1 MKSLSEIKQAVIDTG
16 RQMIERGLVAG
27 TWGNISCRGDRD
39 NQVVITPSGRP
50 YPELQTTDLV
60 VVDLAGNILEGE
72 RPSSELPLHL
82 AIYQAHPEVQAVVH
96 THSIYATACAVA
108 GKAIPPSLEEMV
120 QVVGGEVAVA
130 QYALPGTAELAQNAV
145 LALGDKTAVLLANH
159 GAVACGPSLTEALL
173 VAELVEK
180 AAQIHA
186 IAGQLGG
193 ARRLSEEDI
202 HRMRR
207 FYVENY
213 CQLKRKG

>member
-27 TWGNISCRGDRD
+27 TWGNISFRGDRD
-39 NQVVITPSGRP
+39 NRVVITPSGRP

-60 VVDLAGNILEGE
+60 VVDLAGNILEGV

-82 AIYQAHPEVQAVVH
+82 AIYQAHNEIQAVVH

-108 GKAIPPSLEEMV
+108 GETIPPSLEEMV
-120 QVVGGEVAVA
+120 QVVGGGVAVA

-145 LALGDKTAVLLANH
+145 RALGDKTAVLLANH

>member
-1 MKSLSEIKQAVIDTG
+1 MQSLSEIKQAVIDAG

-27 TWGNISCRGDRD
+27 TWGNISFRGDRD
-39 NQVVITPSGRP
+39 NRVVITPSGRP

-60 VVDLAGNILEGE
+60 VVDLAGNILEGV

-82 AIYQAHPEVQAVVH
+82 AIYQAHNEIQAVVH

-108 GKAIPPSLEEMV
+108 GETIPPSLEEMV
-120 QVVGGEVAVA
+120 QVVGGGVAVA
-130 QYALPGTAELAQNAV
+130 EYALPGTAELAQNAV
-145 LALGDKTAVLLANH
+145 RALGDKTAVLLANH

>member
-1 MKSLSEIKQAVIDTG
+1 MNDVTQLRQAVVEAG
-16 RQMIERGLVAG
+16 RQMFERGLVAG
-27 TWGNISCRGDRD
+27 TWGNISIRSDSGD
-39 NQVVITPSGRP
+39 QIAVTPSGRP
-50 YPELQTTDLV
+50 YTELQPADIVLV
-60 VVDLAGNILEGE
+60 SPDGHLLAGQ

-82 AIYQAHPEVQAVVH
+82 AIYAARPDVFAVVH

-130 QYALPGTAELAQNAV
+130 QYALPGTPELAQNAV
-145 LALGDKTAVLLANH
+145 LALGDRTAVLLANH
-159 GAVACGPSLTEALL
+159 GAVACGPSLAEALL

-180 AAQIHA
+180 AAQIYA

-193 ARRLSEEDI
+193 ARSLSEEDI
-202 HRMRR
+202 LRMRR

-213 CQLKRKG
+213 SKLKRKG

>member
-1 MKSLSEIKQAVIDTG
+1 MNDVTQLRQAVVEAG
-16 RQMIERGLVAG
+16 RQMFERGLVAG
-27 TWGNISCRGDRD
+27 TWGNISIRSDSGD
-39 NQVVITPSGRP
+39 QIAVTPSGRP
-50 YPELQTTDLV
+50 YTELQPADIVLV
-60 VVDLAGNILEGE
+60 SPDGHLLAGQ

-82 AIYQAHPEVQAVVH
+82 AIYAARPDVFAVVH

-108 GKAIPPSLEEMV
+108 GETIPPSLEEMV

-130 QYALPGTAELAQNAV
+130 QYALPGTPELAQNAV
-145 LALGDKTAVLLANH
+145 LALGDRTAVLLANH
-159 GAVACGPSLTEALL
+159 GAVACGPSLAEALL

>member
-1 MKSLSEIKQAVIDTG
+1 MQSLSEIKQAVIDAG

-27 TWGNISCRGDRD
+27 TWGKISCRGESD
-39 NQVVITPSGRP
+39 NRVVITPSGRP
-50 YPELQTTDLV
+50 YPELQTADLV
-60 VVDLAGNILEGE
+60 VVDLAGNILEGA

-82 AIYQAHPEVQAVVH
+82 AIYQAHNEIQAVVH

-108 GKAIPPSLEEMV
+108 GETIPPSLEEMV
-120 QVVGGEVAVA
+120 QVVGGGVAVA
-130 QYALPGTAELAQNAV
+130 EYALPGTAELAQNAV
-145 LALGDKTAVLLANH
+145 RALGDKTAVLLANH

>member
-1 MKSLSEIKQAVIDTG
+1 MKSLSEIKQAVIDAG

-27 TWGNISCRGDRD
+27 TWGNISCRADRD
-39 NQVVITPSGRP
+39 NWIVITPSGRP

-60 VVDLAGNILEGE
+60 VVDLSGNILEGE
-72 RPSSELPLHL
+72 RPSSETPLHL
-82 AIYQAHPEVQAVVH
+82 AIYQAHPEILAVVH

-120 QVVGGEVAVA
+120 QVVGGGVDVA

-145 LALGDKTAVLLANH
+145 LAMGDKAAVLLANH
-159 GAVACGPSLTEALL
+159 GAVACGPSLAEALL

-193 ARRLSEEDI
+193 ARSLSEEDI
-202 HRMRR
+202 LRMRR

-213 CQLKRKG
+213 SKLKRKG

>member
-27 TWGNISCRGDRD
+27 TWGNISCRCNQD
-39 NQVVITPSGRP
+39 NQIVITPSGRP
-50 YPELQTTDLV
+50 YPGLQTIDLV
-60 VVDLAGNILEGE
+60 VLDLAGNILEGA

-82 AIYQAHPEVQAVVH
+82 AIYQAHPEIQAVVH

-193 ARRLSEEDI
+193 ARRLDEKDI
-202 HRMRR
+202 LQMRR
-207 FYVENY
+207 FYMENY